1 MAASPRS
8 AIPRNKEENMS
19 TTVTR
24 EQIEQRVFTAL
35 EEFGAEPDQINA
47 DAEFEAMDVD
57 SLDLVELAQIV
68 EDEYGVQL
76 KGEDMEGIKTVRQA
90 VDLVMSKLG

>member
-1 MAASPRS
+1 MAAT
-8 AIPRNKEENMS
+8 A
-19 TTVTR
+19 TR
-24 EQIEQRVFTAL
+24 EEIESRVFTAL
-35 EEFGAEPDQINA
+35 EEFGAEPGAIEP
-47 DAEFEAMDVD
+47 DATFESLDID

-76 KGEDMEGIKTVRQA
+76 KGEDMEGVDTVRKA

>member
-1 MAASPRS
+1 
-8 AIPRNKEENMS
+8 MS

-24 EQIEQRVFTAL
+24 EEIEQRVFQAL
-35 EEFGAEPDQINA
+35 EEFGAEPGQIGP
-47 DAEFEAMDVD
+47 DAEFEALDVD

-90 VDLVMSKLG
+90 VDLVMTKLG